1 MCINNKDNRLMVA
14 SDDAEK
20 AMEILKKFLEQ
31 TPGCSSDDTISAYKV
46 QNIVRG
52 VKFRHL
58 ELSKLRES
66 LQKVISKLSNIL
78 RKW

>member
-1 MCINNKDNRLMVA
+1 MIVA

-20 AMEILKKFLEQ
+20 AMEIVGKFLEL
-31 TPGCSSDDTISAYKV
+31 TPGCSSDDTTAAYEV
-46 QNIVRG
+46 QHIVHD

-66 LQKVISKLSNIL
+66 LERGIEKSSNI
-78 RKW
+78 